1 MNLREINSN
10 DPSVLDGRTND
21 SSRTKFR
28 ALPRHTTKEI
38 ITKEAGRSW
47 ISYCVVRGL
56 FLFHPV
62 VRMKKINDK

>member
-38 ITKEAGRSW
+38 ISIAKHLSL
-47 ISYCVVRGL
+47 ILCHYC
-56 FLFHPV
+56 
-62 VRMKKINDK
+62 